1 MIDSLAENIGEND
14 ITIPSI
20 ASQDIIAQNITSQ
33 EMTVTYYYCDFS
45 DMESLEMSN
54 ILGSI
59 IRQLLEKIIIP
70 HNVGEQIDS
79 FYKLGSRT
87 PADNELV
94 AILTSTLEHFSKVF
108 IFIDGLDECKREVQ
122 LTILS
127 IVRQLSLSQ
136 LPLLKILITSR
147 EEVVI
152 STSLSGLPR
161 LRISAENI
169 SDDIVSFIEE
179 TVKSNIETRAL
190 VIQDAALEAE
200 IILALQK
207 GAQGM

>member
-14 ITIPSI
+14 ITVPSI

-94 AILTSTLEHFSKVF
+94 AILTSALEHFSKVF
-108 IFIDGLDECKREVQ
+108 IFIDGLDECRKEVQ
-122 LTILS
+122 STILT

-136 LPLLKILITSR
+136 FPLLKILITSR

>member
-1 MIDSLAENIGEND
+1 MIDSFAENIGEND

-45 DMESLEMSN
+45 DMESLETSN
-54 ILGSI
+54 ILGSM

-70 HNVGEQIDS
+70 HNVGKQIDS

-108 IFIDGLDECKREVQ
+108 IFIDGLDECRKEVQ
-122 LTILS
+122 STILT

-169 SDDIVSFIEE
+169 SNDIVSFIEE
-179 TVKSNIETRAL
+179 AVKSSIGTRAL
-190 VIQDAALEAE
+190 VIQDPALEAE
-200 IILALQK
+200 TILALQK